1 MESELGRVV
10 TQRLGS
16 GRVLAVDSSDL
27 MQMVGG
33 LGAGAGFCWPWPS
46 FGGLGC
52 LLVIVIG
59 GDWW

>member
-27 MQMVGG
+27 GANGCGVGFLVQDFFFVYG
-33 LGAGAGFCWPWPS
+33 L
-46 FGGLGC
+46 
-52 LLVIVIG
+52 V
-59 GDWW
+59 

>member
-27 MQMVGG
+27 MQMV
-33 LGAGAGFCWPWPS
+33 AGVGVQVQDF
-46 FGGLGC
+46 
-52 LLVIVIG
+52 
-59 GDWW
+59 